1 MKKGKKILAFLTA
14 GVALL
19 GGMAFAG
26 TAEAEPLP
34 KPQSSSQSLKDASQK
49 EGVKTEE
56 KEIRSERQKEEK
68 EILLHREEKAKKR
81 AESARRHPNLLA
93 STSKGSNLQSE
104 ETEDASVIG
113 GGQWTGGEINSSAA
127 SFSTSP
133 STSIPSS
140 NSVTLQISSALYW
153 VPFYFEGGQIP
164 TTSSGALDVNQV
176 KS

>member
-34 KPQSSSQSLKDASQK
+34 EPQSSSQSLKDPSQK

-56 KEIRSERQKEEK
+56 KEIRSERQQEEK
-68 EILLHREEKAKKR
+68 EILLHRGEKAKKR
-81 AESARRHPNLLA
+81 AESARRRPNLLA

-113 GGQWTGGEINSSAA
+113 GGQWRGE
-127 SFSTSP
+127 
-133 STSIPSS
+133 
-140 NSVTLQISSALYW
+140 
-153 VPFYFEGGQIP
+153 
-164 TTSSGALDVNQV
+164 
-176 KS
+176 K